1 MSKKE
6 SFIRIRV
13 FDSVK
18 KKWKDYAEDNKFPSL
33 SQLIRYV
40 MDEYIVRGFIRFEKV
55 SKNDNSNSVNEE
67 LKKLQAE
74 RKAIKE
80 EREAIK
86 EEREKY
92 HKWIN
97 EILQERK
104 RLTDIKVEDSI
115 KGKILKWVDKFPH
128 KLDSVD
134 IAEIIGKSE
143 SEVLDILNKMED
155 QVLIKLDKNFK
166 YWVINNQNIE

>member
-1 MSKKE
+1 MPKMD

-13 FDSVK
+13 IGEEKEV
-18 KKWKDYAEDNKFPSL
+18 WEDIAKENKFPSL
-33 SQLIRYV
+33 SQFIRYV
-40 MDEYIVRGFIRFEKV
+40 ISEYIEHGFSRFVVGSE
-55 SKNDNSNSVNEE
+55 SDNSKSKKEE

-86 EEREKY
+86 EERGKY

-115 KGKILKWVDKFPH
+115 KGKILKWIDKFPS
-128 KLDSVD
+128 KLGSID

-143 SEVLDILNKMED
+143 SEALDILNKMED
-155 QVLIKLDKNFK
+155 RVLIKLNKNFK
-166 YWVINNQNIE
+166 YRVINNQDN